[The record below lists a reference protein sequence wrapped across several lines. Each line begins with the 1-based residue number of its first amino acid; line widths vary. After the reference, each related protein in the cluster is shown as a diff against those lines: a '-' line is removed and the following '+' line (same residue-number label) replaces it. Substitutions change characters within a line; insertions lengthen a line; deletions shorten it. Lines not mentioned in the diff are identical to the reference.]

1 MITIE
6 KDSKA
11 EEIFIYATPEN
22 LRELAK
28 KLWAISEKAD
38 IKGKHQEQLTTKI
51 GADVELSTV
60 LQGEPRKH
68 SVIKKLTI
76 CSRVQI

>member
-6 KDSKA
+6 KDLKA
-11 EEIFIYATPEN
+11 EEIFIHATPED

-38 IKGKHQEQLTTKI
+38 ANGNYQEQLTTQA
-51 GADVELSTV
+51 GADVELCKA
-60 LQGEPRKH
+60 LKGE
-68 SVIKKLTI
+68 SDQYSLIEKLTI
-76 CSRVQI
+76 CSHT

>member
-6 KDSKA
+6 KDAKA
-11 EEIFIYATPEN
+11 EEIFIHGSPES
-22 LRELAK
+22 LREFAK
-28 KLWAISEKAD
+28 KLWAISEKGET
-38 IKGKHQEQLTTKI
+38 KGKHKEQLTTKKGSQI
-51 GADVELSTV
+51 ELSTK

-76 CSRVQI
+76 CTKTE

>member
-6 KDSKA
+6 KDAKA
-11 EEIFIYATPEN
+11 EEIFIHAAPED
-22 LRELAK
+22 LREFAK
-28 KLWAISEKAD
+28 RLWAISEKGES
-38 IKGKHQEQLTTKI
+38 KGKHKEQLTAKHSVD
-51 GADVELSTV
+51 AELSTK

-76 CSRVQI
+76 SCKVD

>member
-6 KDSKA
+6 KDLKA
-11 EEIFIYATPEN
+11 EEIFIYAAPED

-38 IKGKHQEQLTTKI
+38 LKGKHTERLTTKR
-51 GADVELSTV
+51 GTDVELCTQ
-60 LQGEPRKH
+60 LQGEVGEF
-68 SVIKKLTI
+68 SVIEKLTI
-76 CSRVQI
+76 SSRNQ